1 MKNFLLFF
9 VLISSL
15 PSFAQDHPFG
25 DAMERQR
32 EKKAKQLAA
41 QAADTAKAMPAPTVT
56 AAPTPTP
63 AATAKATTI
72 ATPGPATTPIKPATT
87 ARHTP
92 AYTPTTPAVRSAAPV
107 KPATTPAAVTTMV
120 PDATPAVATKPKH
133 DPTPAVKATPAK
145 PAKIVKA
152 EEPASSNGIVTVL
165 IGQIKGAHTSREL
178 IMLAPR
184 LISQD
189 ASCDVRSYSFSIS
202 NSKGQTWGP
211 MASQGAEFTYQMK
224 DKIKEWD
231 GPCTIKIDSISL
243 ISGERKLW
251 GLPITLT
258 YDR

>member
-1 MKNFLLFF
+1 MKNLLLFF
-9 VLISSL
+9 LLLASL
-15 PSFAQDHPFG
+15 TTFAQDHPFG

-63 AATAKATTI
+63 
-72 ATPGPATTPIKPATT
+72 IKPATT

-92 AYTPTTPAVRSAAPV
+92 ASTPATPAVRSAAPI
-107 KPATTPAAVTTMV
+107 KPAATPAAVTATV
-120 PDATPAVATKPKH
+120 P
-133 DPTPAVKATPAK
+133 DPTPAVTAKPKHEPAPIVKPAPAK
-145 PAKIVKA
+145 PAKIAKS

-165 IGQIKGAHTSREL
+165 IGQIKGAHTSREV

-189 ASCDVRSYSFSIS
+189 AGCDVRSYSFSIS
-202 NSKGQTWGP
+202 NSKGQSWGP
-211 MASQGAEFTYQMK
+211 MAAQGTELTYQMK

-231 GPCTIKIDSISL
+231 GPCTITIDNI
-243 ISGERKLW
+243 KLKCA
-251 GLPITLT
+251 GQENTGRPITLT